1 MSNEVLD
8 TSLLSED
15 ACEDVAEGLS
25 DLETEA
31 WVGFL
36 RTHATLV
43 RALDDE
49 LAREHGLP
57 LSSFDV
63 LFQLASAPDGQIRLS
78 QLADAVL
85 LSRSGLSRL
94 VARLIDQ
101 GLVERIECKSD
112 ARGAFAA
119 ITDAGRARL
128 EAARETHRRG
138 VRSRFLDR
146 LSEAQLRQL
155 AAAWQRILEP
165 AP

>member
-1 MSNEVLD
+1 VDNEPQVLD
-8 TSLLSED
+8 AQPLSED
-15 ACEDVAEGLS
+15 ACHDATEGLS

-36 RTHATLV
+36 RTHSTLV
-43 RALDDE
+43 RDLDDE
-49 LAREHGLP
+49 LAREHRLP

-63 LFQLASAPDGQIRLS
+63 LFQLAAAPDGRIRLS

-101 GLVERIECKSD
+101 GLVERVECQSD
-112 ARGAFAA
+112 ARGAFAV

-128 EAARETHRRG
+128 GAARETHRRG
-138 VRSRFLDR
+138 IRSRFLDR
-146 LSEAQLRQL
+146 LSDAQLRQL
-155 AAAWQRILEP
+155 AAAWRRL
-165 AP
+165 AD